1 MRRQGGKGR
10 ADPVERYTRRAAG
23 LDQRDPPQDG
33 SLVAALVPGRSLR
46 DDQPFSFVETERRR
60 CHAAAGCNVADRQ
73 LSSHL
78 LT

>member
-60 CHAAAGCNVADRQ
+60 CHAAAECNVADRQ